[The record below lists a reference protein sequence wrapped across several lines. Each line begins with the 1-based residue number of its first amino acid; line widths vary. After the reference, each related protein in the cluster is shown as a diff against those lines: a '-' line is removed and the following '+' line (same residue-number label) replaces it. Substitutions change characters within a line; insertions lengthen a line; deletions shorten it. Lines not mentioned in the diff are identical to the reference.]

1 MRKLLLAAAVIITA
15 ALIWLV
21 TFGPISPGQ
30 LQADL
35 QRSIE
40 HATGRTLAID
50 GPVHI
55 DVGLNPTLTAENVSL
70 ANIPGGSRPQ
80 MLTAQRVH
88 ATLAL
93 MPLLAGDL
101 VIQDVTLD
109 NPSIILERATDGTP
123 NWLFRPL
130 HHATSPDAPN
140 HRQSSPEEAAIV
152 EIHRLH
158 LNGGTIRAAGRDFTI
173 KQATISAQSPEDP
186 MRGHAEFSAGPLDL
200 TAKLSAGSFQRLQ
213 GGPVTAFSGTW
224 PLTLDVSAAAATFRI
239 DGGINHPSEF
249 RGYTFL
255 LTGNAPDLAPL
266 APLLPKP
273 FALPLRDIN
282 FTARIGDGDNGAFR
296 TSNLSFHAGAADLSS
311 IVPGLILKEAVF
323 SAPGP
328 GQQVQASLDGLF
340 QGTKLHLMA
349 TGNQPDVLAPDIPLP
364 LAFSADA
371 ASAEFSGRGT
381 IPSAWDGH
389 GLDMTLSFHSPNLAD
404 LAPLLR
410 RPVPEIHDVS
420 LDAHVLDAGF
430 RLKGVALKD
439 LRFTSSLGDLTGDL
453 TAAWSPLKSLNGN
466 LTSHKL
472 DLDAAGAAWDTI
484 TAGDIPNAT
493 PQGTP
498 AGPQPTLSP
507 PPSGLPHIDLTQLR
521 TVDADLTLAAQHLTV
536 NGQAFTDLDSHLQA
550 HDGRLVLNPL
560 RVSTPQGTLSG
571 ALSIDASAEP
581 PVAAL
586 NLHAPALSASRVAA
600 LLGAPG
606 GASGSVQVDAQ
617 LTASGDNEQAMAA
630 TLGGHIGLAMVDGTL
645 NDAMFANA
653 IGTALN
659 AAGVPPISGTSTI
672 RCFAG
677 RAKFSHG
684 DGRID
689 ILSLDTSQMSLDGDG
704 TINLADHTLSL
715 HLRPIV
721 RLGGTGVAAPVYV
734 KGHFGDLRAG
744 LDPMLGGR
752 VGFTIGGAGPSG
764 ASCASQLAAA
774 RGGQAGP
781 APSMAA
787 PPPPANALETKG
799 NPFRRKPVDLL
810 RRLLPH

>member
-1 MRKLLLAAAVIITA
+1 MTPIVDLRSDTVTRPSPAMRRAMYEAEVGDDVFRDDPTVNRLQDRAAQVFDREA
-15 ALIWLV
+15 ALFV
-21 TFGPISPGQ
+21 P
-30 LQADL
+30 
-35 QRSIE
+35 
-40 HATGRTLAID
+40 TG
-50 GPVHI
+50 
-55 DVGLNPTLTAENVSL
+55 S
-70 ANIPGGSRPQ
+70 
-80 MLTAQRVH
+80 M
-88 ATLAL
+88 
-93 MPLLAGDL
+93 
-101 VIQDVTLD
+101 
-109 NPSIILERATDGTP
+109 
-123 NWLFRPL
+123 
-130 HHATSPDAPN
+130 
-140 HRQSSPEEAAIV
+140 
-152 EIHRLH
+152 
-158 LNGGTIRAAGRDFTI
+158 
-173 KQATISAQSPEDP
+173 
-186 MRGHAEFSAGPLDL
+186 
-200 TAKLSAGSFQRLQ
+200 
-213 GGPVTAFSGTW
+213 
-224 PLTLDVSAAAATFRI
+224 
-239 DGGINHPSEF
+239 
-249 RGYTFL
+249 
-255 LTGNAPDLAPL
+255 GN
-266 APLLPKP
+266 
-273 FALPLRDIN
+273 
-282 FTARIGDGDNGAFR
+282 
-296 TSNLSFHAGAADLSS
+296 
-311 IVPGLILKEAVF
+311 E
-323 SAPGP
+323 
-328 GQQVQASLDGLF
+328 
-340 QGTKLHLMA
+340 
-349 TGNQPDVLAPDIPLP
+349 
-364 LAFSADA
+364 
-371 ASAEFSGRGT
+371 
-381 IPSAWDGH
+381 
-389 GLDMTLSFHSPNLAD
+389 
-404 LAPLLR
+404 
-410 RPVPEIHDVS
+410 
-420 LDAHVLDAGF
+420 
-430 RLKGVALKD
+430 VALKVHTQHGQDVICEARSHIYCFEVGMMAAFAGLIARSIWAEDGILTWD
-439 LRFTSSLGDLTGDL
+439 LI
-453 TAAWSPLKSLNGN
+453 AP
-466 LTSHKL
+466 
-472 DLDAAGAAWDTI
+472 
-484 TAGDIPNAT
+484 
-493 PQGTP
+493 
-498 AGPQPTLSP
+498 
-507 PPSGLPHIDLTQLR
+507 QLR
-521 TVDADLTLAAQHLTV
+521 TRGDYRSGTGLVELENTSNIAGGSVYPPAVFDDIADHTHAAHHHTV